1 LGEVKEAPM
10 NKVLAL
16 LARRTTWAFVLIALA
31 VALVGW
37 STIPLLPTAGR
48 GLALGYLALV
58 LAGLVLRGSVYT
70 VWLAGVVTV
79 ITPVALMLL
88 AMVFTTGDARAGLHG
103 LSYLYVAGSLGG
115 LVLELLQQKRYVLE
129 KPALVRRKPG
139 RDTETVVRDGPLWH
153 LGFLSRMFIGG
164 LAGAALVTLIGSV
177 LGDLTIG
184 NATDPT
190 ALVWAVV
197 AGSGAPAVWKLLSDM
212 VLKRSNAVDEVLA
225 ALEQQATQDIGHS
238 QQDPPPPQQNGQE
251 PAPATPPPP
260 QDLAVSMTR
269 AMRKMV

>member
-1 LGEVKEAPM
+1 LDEVKEAPM

-37 STIPLLPTAGR
+37 ATIPLLPTAGR
-48 GLALGYLALV
+48 GLALGYLALL
-58 LAGLVLRGSVYT
+58 LAGLVLSGTVYT

-79 ITPVALMLL
+79 LTPVALMLL
-88 AMVFTTGDARAGLHG
+88 AMVFTTGDARVGLHG
-103 LSYLYVAGSLGG
+103 LIYLYIAGTLGG

-129 KPALVRRKPG
+129 KPALVRKKPG
-139 RDTETVVRDGPLWH
+139 RDNETVVRDGPLWH

-177 LGDLTIG
+177 LGDLSIG
-184 NATDPT
+184 NATEPT

-225 ALEQQATQDIGHS
+225 ALEQQATQNIGG
-238 QQDPPPPQQNGQE
+238 PRVAPTTTQQNGQ
-251 PAPATPPPP
+251 APVPEPP
-260 QDLAVSMTR
+260 QDLAISMTR
-269 AMRKMV
+269 ALRKMV